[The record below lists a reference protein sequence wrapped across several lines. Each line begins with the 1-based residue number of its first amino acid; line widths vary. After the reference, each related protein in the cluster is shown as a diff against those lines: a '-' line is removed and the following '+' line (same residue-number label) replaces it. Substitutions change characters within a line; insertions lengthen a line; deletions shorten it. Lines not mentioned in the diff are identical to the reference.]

1 MKSKSDYVRD
11 WFLKAASDLK
21 IATREMDAVDPAS
34 DAVCFHFQQAVE
46 KILKAWLAWRGV
58 PPKPVHNIEVL
69 LSLCEETDAEFAA
82 LRRAELLTA
91 YAVEVRYP
99 DNAYFPTTEEMQEAA
114 EIAAEVREFVSAKL
128 HRNGVDLSTPRT
140 AREVPDNRT
149 GGTEP

>member
-21 IATREMDAVDPAS
+21 IATREMQAVDPAS

-46 KILKAWLAWRGV
+46 KILKAWLAWRDV

-69 LSLCEETDAEFAA
+69 LSLCEETDPEFAT

-91 YAVEVRYP
+91 YAVEIRYP

-114 EIAAEVREFVSAKL
+114 GIAKQIREFVLARLRKEGLSL
-128 HRNGVDLSTPRT
+128 VDAPGNRDRT
-140 AREVPDNRT
+140 EE
-149 GGTEP
+149 GGPNPS